1 MRFLSRIPTPLL
13 AGAVMA
19 VIGAFAW
26 AVSMPWLFPS
36 LGPTIA
42 IQSEFADQP
51 VARPWNV
58 VIGHALGA
66 AAGIASVYLTGAIA
80 DPPAN
85 VAHMLAT
92 HRIVAAV
99 AAIVASM
106 WMQDLLDA
114 RHPPAQATTLLVC
127 VGALDADL
135 RGAGVLAAGIAL
147 VALLGEG
154 VRRLKRSPR

>member
-1 MRFLSRIPTPLL
+1 
-13 AGAVMA
+13 MA
-19 VIGAFAW
+19 IIGALAW
-26 AVSMPWLFPS
+26 AVAMPWLFPS

-58 VIGHALGA
+58 VVGHAVGA
-66 AAGIASVYLTGAIA
+66 AVGIACVHLTGAIA

-85 VAHMLAT
+85 LAHMLT
-92 HRIVAAV
+92 TQRIVAAV
-99 AAIVASM
+99 AAIIGSM
-106 WMQDLLDA
+106 WLQDILDA

-135 RGAGVLAAGIAL
+135 RGIGVLAAGIAL
-147 VALLGEG
+147 VAVLGEG
-154 VRRLKRSPR
+154 VRRLRSSSAREGSK